1 MKRVHCE
8 SRRITMPEQIKQTEA
23 VKPEEVTAEDAAAK
37 KRIDR
42 VANEAAGKST
52 KTVQKYDKRHT
63 IISK

>member
-1 MKRVHCE
+1 
-8 SRRITMPEQIKQTEA
+8 MPEQIKQTEA

>member
-1 MKRVHCE
+1 
-8 SRRITMPEQIKQTEA
+8 MPEQTEQKEA

-42 VANEAAGKST
+42 VADEAAGKST
-52 KTVQKYDKRHT
+52 KTVQKYDNRRT